1 MGFVPPAWYEV
12 GIWSTRALKGLGSL
26 DMVQHLCRFSLDL
39 QFSTDEKYGSW
50 MNRELHE
57 PSGARQ
63 FWSNHWAGILVFTS
77 FLIGL
82 AMRIQWYAVPSM
94 NACTGTWDMTGG
106 STHGTEAC

>member
-1 MGFVPPAWYEV
+1 
-12 GIWSTRALKGLGSL
+12 
-26 DMVQHLCRFSLDL
+26 
-39 QFSTDEKYGSW
+39 

-94 NACTGTWDMTGG
+94 NAYGTGTWDMTGG
-106 STHGTEAC
+106 SDPWYMKRVVDYILAQHCASGC